1 MRRAG
6 AGFIKRGEHSRPV
19 VIRAIKRLFGGS
31 EGPAGISPEQ
41 AEIRM
46 KGLKAQL
53 TKNKSEAKR
62 LTSELNLAKN
72 VGADRKAEAKA
83 RLKELEDERKGILK
97 EMKSLQKRLP
107 KK

>member
-1 MRRAG
+1 M
-6 AGFIKRGEHSRPV
+6 

-31 EGPAGISPEQ
+31 EGPAGLSPEQ

-62 LTSELNLAKN
+62 LTSEVNLAKN
-72 VGADRKAEAKA
+72 VTAARKAEVKA
-83 RLKELEDERKGILK
+83 RVKELETDRKEIVRQ
-97 EMKSLQKRLP
+97 MKALQKRLP